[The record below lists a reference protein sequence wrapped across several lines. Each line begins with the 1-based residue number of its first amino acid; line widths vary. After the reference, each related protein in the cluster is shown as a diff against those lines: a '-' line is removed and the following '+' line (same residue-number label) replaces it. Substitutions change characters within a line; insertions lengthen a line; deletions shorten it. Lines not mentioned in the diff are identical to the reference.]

1 MNGCRLYR
9 IVADLGIH
17 GDGER
22 GSRTNELFC
31 SPVPAVDGIDGGGVG
46 AVAAGLDENQ
56 IE

>member
-17 GDGER
+17 GDGE
-22 GSRTNELFC
+22 SRTNESLC
-31 SPVPAVDGIDGGGVG
+31 SPVLAVDGIDGGGVG

-56 IE
+56 IG

>member
-22 GSRTNELFC
+22 GSPTNESLC

-46 AVAAGLDENQ
+46 EMAAGLDGNE
-56 IE
+56 IG